1 MTRRGPWQ
9 GVGIMSS
16 KPKTWALNEISGS
29 SSPGLKDYCLE
40 LFHALVTSL
49 EVHGNETHRILHR
62 DRATPEAYQI
72 FHDRVKDASK
82 REPGDTIIILYAW
95 ETLYYAAEDDDRK
108 PGEVHTIEYE
118 NGVDKLISIEPA
130 TYIDGSLNDIPC

>member
-1 MTRRGPWQ
+1 DKTGSWQ
-9 GVGIMSS
+9 GTGIMSS

-62 DRATPEAYQI
+62 DRATPEAYQT
-72 FHDRVKDASK
+72 FHDRAKEASK
-82 REPGDTIIILYAW
+82 REPGDTIIIHYTW
-95 ETLYYAAEDDDRK
+95 ETLYCAAKDDDGK
-108 PGEVHTIEYE
+108 LGEVHTIEYK
-118 NGVDKLISIEPA
+118 NGVDRLISIEPA
-130 TYIDGSLNDIPC
+130 TYIDEPLNDTPC